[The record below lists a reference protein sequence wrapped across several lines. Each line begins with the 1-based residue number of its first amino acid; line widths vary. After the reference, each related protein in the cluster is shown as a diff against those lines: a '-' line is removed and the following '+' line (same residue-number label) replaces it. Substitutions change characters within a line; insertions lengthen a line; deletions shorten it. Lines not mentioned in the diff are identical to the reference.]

1 MGGYALGSILIMLRM
16 LVFILPWLHATT
28 LFPKYV
34 LMELSSFAIWDKNKA
49 VMAISAGVWAIN
61 LVNIQTSGCKNFYAN
76 SLVTDVI
83 LLLIMLAGL
92 LRLRLRRHATAS
104 LGLASLLWK
113 QVGNF
118 P

>member
-1 MGGYALGSILIMLRM
+1 MWVPAARSC
-16 LVFILPWLHATT
+16 
-28 LFPKYV
+28 
-34 LMELSSFAIWDKNKA
+34 AI
-49 VMAISAGVWAIN
+49 
-61 LVNIQTSGCKNFYAN
+61 VNIQSSSSKSFYVN

-83 LLLIMLAGL
+83 LLLIMFAGL